1 MKKRFVLIVV
11 LIIIISCGVAAYKI
25 RNQKTPDLEIVE
37 YVACDA
43 YDIRN
48 LEQLEELSDII
59 VKATVLPGSENVP
72 HIEGVRMGRTY
83 TDVKVQTVYKGDV
96 STGDII
102 NITELYYY
110 ENDGAE
116 LASFN
121 GYLPSNIGSEY
132 VLFLGNSED
141 ESNNRHYL
149 IGAER
154 GRYSQEAI
162 YGVKNRTFS
171 TDHYTFLEDTEV
183 YRHLRKEV
191 LDKYYRD

>member
-1 MKKRFVLIVV
+1 MRKKIALSLTSVVIILCGLMVYKNSNQEIV
-11 LIIIISCGVAAYKI
+11 
-25 RNQKTPDLEIVE
+25 DLEIVE
-37 YVACDA
+37 YWADNA

-132 VLFLGNSED
+132 VFFLGNSED

-154 GRYSQEAI
+154 GRYSQEPI